1 MAEVVRV
8 VENDCVC
15 FYIKET
21 GILHREDGPA
31 RIRSDLSVIE
41 WYIDGRRH
49 RVGGPAIVY
58 SNGSEEWFKNGK
70 PHRDDGPAVI
80 LSSSGLKE
88 WYINGLLHREDG
100 PAVIYGDGSIEWFF
114 NGLLHREDGPA
125 IENIN
130 GTEVWYRH
138 GNLHRTDGPALIN
151 PDGTVDWYI
160 CGECFNNKE
169 EWFEDLSEDQKIKAL
184 YSEHFME
191 AKHD

>member
-1 MAEVVRV
+1 MTEVVRV

-31 RIRSDLSVIE
+31 RIRSDSSVIE

-80 LSSSGLKE
+80 SEVLKA
-88 WYINGLLHREDG
+88 WYLNGFLHREDG
-100 PAVIYGDGSIEWFF
+100 PAVEWSNGNKEWLF

-125 IENIN
+125 IVDEGIGYEKWYIN
-130 GTEVWYRH
+130 GM
-138 GNLHRTDGPALIN
+138 LHRVDGPAVIIGK
-151 PDGTVDWYI
+151 GTVQWYL
-160 CGECFNNKE
+160 NNKQLSKE
-169 EWFEDLSEDQKIKAL
+169 EWFEALNSEQKEKAL
-184 YSEHFME
+184 YSECFI
-191 AKHD
+191 KG